1 LFLWPFSLDPVI
13 FVACPRT
20 LQAMPKSNLRHRLLS
35 EFNLLY
41 FQLILLVVTV
51 FVDVVMR
58 ILHVPT
64 HILAT
69 LVNTFVTGNVA
80 IGLILL
86 SRPLFIDRQPPWNW
100 IGYIPTLLCIGFIAS
115 AAAEIPAFL
124 LFAHHSTTYFRSVL
138 LDEPFGIVVTFIVGI
153 LYFAFD
159 QSRSSLLASNSQ
171 LRSQVQLGLV
181 EKQIYQSDL
190 AQAHDIQVHL
200 LPRET
205 PQIPSYQIACAWQP
219 ARSVSGDYFD
229 VLVLSQDKLG
239 LCIADVAGK
248 GMAAALLMANL
259 QASVKAFTQDGGN
272 PSVESPAELCAKL
285 NTALSN
291 NIAPGRFVTL
301 FYGILDSQSR
311 VFKYENAG
319 HCLPL
324 LVHADGSIDF
334 LPAYSGVL
342 GLFSHWTYS
351 DRQVQLVSR
360 DVLVLMTDGVLEAAN
375 DKEEEFGY
383 QRLIASVLASRDEGV
398 HATRQRI
405 LSDVTAFCSNQF
417 QDDASLIVVTVD

>member
-1 LFLWPFSLDPVI
+1 MPNSKSRHKFLPDLSL
-13 FVACPRT
+13 R
-20 LQAMPKSNLRHRLLS
+20 
-35 EFNLLY
+35 
-41 FQLILLVVTV
+41 FQLILLVIALCVCLV
-51 FVDVVMR
+51 FWL
-58 ILHVPT
+58 LHVPSSMVW
-64 HILAT
+64 T
-69 LVNTFVTGNVA
+69 LVSTFIIGNVSNA
-80 IGLILL
+80 LVYV
-86 SRPLFIDRQPPWNW
+86 SRSLFQDRSPPWNW
-100 IGYIPTLLCIGFIAS
+100 IGYLPVLLCIGIVATTV
-115 AAAEIPAFL
+115 AEVPIFL
-124 LFAHHSTTYFRSVL
+124 FNVHRLDFLHAVL
-138 LDEPFGIVVTFIVGI
+138 VDAPFGIVVTVIVGV
-153 LYFAFD
+153 LFFAFD
-159 QSRSSLLASNSQ
+159 QSRKNLEARNRQ
-171 LRSQVQLGLV
+171 LQSQVQLGLV

-205 PQIPSYQIACAWQP
+205 PQIHGYQIACAWQP

-229 VLVLSQDKLG
+229 VLVLSKEKLG
-239 LCIADVAGK
+239 LCIADVSGK

-259 QASVKAFTQDGGN
+259 QASVKAFTQEGQGAN
-272 PSVESPAELCAKL
+272 ESPAELCSRL

-301 FYGILDSQSR
+301 FYGILDGQSR

-342 GLFSHWTYS
+342 GLFSHWTYN
-351 DRQVQLVSR
+351 DREVQLASR
-360 DVLVLMTDGVLEAAN
+360 DVLVLVTDGVLEAAN

-383 QRLIASVLASRDEGV
+383 QRLIASVLASRDGGV
-398 HATRQRI
+398 HAIRQRV
-405 LSDVTAFCSNQF
+405 LSDVTAFCSNHF

>member
-1 LFLWPFSLDPVI
+1 M
-13 FVACPRT
+13 ACPRT

-35 EFNLLY
+35 EFNLLH
-41 FQLILLVVTV
+41 FQLILLAVTV
-51 FVDVVMR
+51 CVDVVMR

-64 HILAT
+64 NILAT

-80 IGLILL
+80 ICLVLL
-86 SRPLFIDRQPPWNW
+86 SRPLFIGRKSPWNW

-115 AAAEIPAFL
+115 AAAEIPTYL
-124 LFAHHSTTYFRSVL
+124 LFAHHSTTFFRSVL
-138 LDEPFGIVVTFIVGI
+138 LDEPFGIVVTLIVGI

-159 QSRSSLLASNSQ
+159 QSRSSLLARNSQ
-171 LRSQVQLGLV
+171 LQSQVQLGLM
-181 EKQIYQSDL
+181 ERQTHQSDL
-190 AQAHDIQVHL
+190 QQAHDIQVHL

-205 PQIPSYQIACAWQP
+205 PQIPGYQIACAWQP

-229 VLVLSQDKLG
+229 VLVLSPDKLG

-259 QASVKAFTQDGGN
+259 QASVKAFAQDGGN

-398 HATRQRI
+398 HAIRQRI
-405 LSDVTAFCSNQF
+405 LSDVTAFCSNHF

>member
-1 LFLWPFSLDPVI
+1 
-13 FVACPRT
+13 
-20 LQAMPKSNLRHRLLS
+20 M
-35 EFNLLY
+35 
-41 FQLILLVVTV
+41 
-51 FVDVVMR
+51 
-58 ILHVPT
+58 
-64 HILAT
+64 
-69 LVNTFVTGNVA
+69 
-80 IGLILL
+80 
-86 SRPLFIDRQPPWNW
+86 
-100 IGYIPTLLCIGFIAS
+100 
-115 AAAEIPAFL
+115 
-124 LFAHHSTTYFRSVL
+124 LFAHHTTTYFRSVL

-159 QSRSSLLASNSQ
+159 QSRSSLLARNSQ
-171 LRSQVQLGLV
+171 LQSQVQLGLV

-259 QASVKAFTQDGGN
+259 QASVKAFTQDGSNN
-272 PSVESPAELCAKL
+272 PAVESPAELCAKL

-301 FYGILDSQSR
+301 FYGILNSQSR

-351 DRQVQLVSR
+351 DREVQLVSR
-360 DVLVLMTDGVLEAAN
+360 DLLVLMTDGVLEAAN

-383 QRLIASVLASRDEGV
+383 QRLIASVLASRDQGV
-398 HATRQRI
+398 HAIRQRI
-405 LSDVTAFCSNQF
+405 LSDVTAFCSNHF

>member
-1 LFLWPFSLDPVI
+1 
-13 FVACPRT
+13 
-20 LQAMPKSNLRHRLLS
+20 MPNSKSRHKLLS
-35 EFNLLY
+35 DTSLLH
-41 FQLILLVVTV
+41 FQLILLAVTV
-51 FVDVVMR
+51 CVDVVMR

-64 HILAT
+64 NILAT

-80 IGLILL
+80 ICLILL
-86 SRPLFIDRQPPWNW
+86 TRPLFIGRQSPWNW
-100 IGYIPTLLCIGFIAS
+100 IGYIPTLLCIGFVAS
-115 AAAEIPAFL
+115 AAAEIPTFL
-124 LFAHHSTTYFRSVL
+124 LFGHHSTTYFRSVL
-138 LDEPFGIVVTFIVGI
+138 IDEPFGIVVTLIVGI

-159 QSRSSLLASNSQ
+159 QSRSSLLARNSQ
-171 LRSQVQLGLV
+171 LQSQVQLGLM
-181 EKQIYQSDL
+181 ERQTHQSDL
-190 AQAHDIQVHL
+190 QQAHDIQVHL

-205 PQIPSYQIACAWQP
+205 PQIPGYQIACAWQP

-229 VLVLSQDKLG
+229 VLGLSQEKLG

-259 QASVKAFTQDGGN
+259 QASVKAFTQDGGNN

-351 DRQVQLVSR
+351 DREVQLAPQ
-360 DVLVLMTDGVLEAAN
+360 DVFVLMTDGVLEASD

-383 QRLIASVLASRDEGV
+383 QRLIASVLASRDQGV
-398 HATRQRI
+398 HAIRQRV
-405 LSDVTAFCSNQF
+405 LSDVTAFCSNHF
-417 QDDASLIVVTVD
+417 QDDASLIVVTMD

>member
-1 LFLWPFSLDPVI
+1 MANASLRQKLVPDFSV
-13 FVACPRT
+13 
-20 LQAMPKSNLRHRLLS
+20 LQ
-35 EFNLLY
+35 
-41 FQLILLVVTV
+41 FQLTLLIVAVCVRVV
-51 FVDVVMR
+51 FLA
-58 ILHVPT
+58 LHVPAHT
-64 HILAT
+64 AGTILY
-69 LVNTFVTGNVA
+69 TFIAGNLSIA
-80 IGLILL
+80 LILL
-86 SRPLFIDRQPPWNW
+86 SRSLFEHRRPPWKL
-100 IGYIPTLLCIGFIAS
+100 IVYVL
-115 AAAEIPAFL
+115 L
-124 LFAHHSTTYFRSVL
+124 LFVIGIIANIVAEFAIFLVFALPFSRFEHDVL
-138 LDEPFGIVVTFIVGI
+138 GDAPLGIVVTLIVGI
-153 LYFAFD
+153 LRFVFD
-159 QSRSSLLASNSQ
+159 ASQAKLEAQNRQ
-171 LRSQVQLGLV
+171 LQSQVQLGLV
-181 EKQIYQSDL
+181 EKQVYQSDL

-205 PQIPSYQIACAWQP
+205 PQIPGYQIACAWQP

-229 VLVLSQDKLG
+229 VLDLSKEKLG
-239 LCIADVAGK
+239 LCIADVSGK

-259 QASVKAFTQDGGN
+259 QASVKAFTQN
-272 PSVESPAELCAKL
+272 PSDAANESPAELCAKL
-285 NTALSN
+285 NTALSD

-301 FYGILDSQSR
+301 FYGILDRQSR

-351 DRQVQLVSR
+351 DREVQLASR

-383 QRLIASVLASRDEGV
+383 QRLIASVLASRDQGV
-398 HATRQRI
+398 DAIRHRI
-405 LSDVTAFCSNQF
+405 LSDVAAFCSNEF